1 MNPDVVSGFSRT
13 VTIARA
19 ALETV
24 IAHARETAPAEC
36 CGLLLGC
43 DGTVVEAL
51 RTRNVAADP
60 LSRFVID
67 PKDHIDH
74 RRDARRRGLD
84 VTGFYHSHPRTAATP
99 SATDGEEASYP
110 DHLYMIVSLA
120 QEPPDVGVFRLDGVD
135 AGNFHRLPLV
145 TVP

>member
-1 MNPDVVSGFSRT
+1 MRV
-13 VTIARA
+13 ARA
-19 ALETV
+19 ALEAI
-24 IAHARETAPAEC
+24 IAHAREDAPAEC

-60 LSRFVID
+60 RSRFVID
-67 PKDHIDH
+67 PKDHIDR
-74 RRDARRRGLD
+74 RRDARARGLD
-84 VTGFYHSHPRTAATP
+84 VAGFYHSHPRTAATP
-99 SATDGEEASYP
+99 SAADGAEASYP

-120 QEPPDVGVFRLDGVD
+120 QEPPDVGLFRLDGVD
-135 AGNFHRLPLV
+135 AGNFRRLPFV